1 MEFEITLFLFIN
13 AICNP
18 NYFMDSEN
26 KAVSEKADDFVTL
39 ETFKTHKTRY
49 SEVFAE
55 LVTIK
60 DKLYVGLQRKCYFES
75 LSEPKTK
82 SIYLPLDA
90 WATLQTQAAPS
101 IEKAIKAHKL
111 TTPARTES
119 NKGKKGAYNEGMI
132 LLPSQIFPIL
142 KL

>member
-1 MEFEITLFLFIN
+1 
-13 AICNP
+13 
-18 NYFMDSEN
+18 MDSEN

-39 ETFKTHKTRY
+39 ETFKIHKTRY

-75 LSEPKTK
+75 LSDPKTK
-82 SIYLPLDA
+82 SIYLPLEA

-111 TTPARTES
+111 TPPARKETI
-119 NKGKKGAYNEGMI
+119 KGKKRAYDDGMI
-132 LLPSQIFPIL
+132 LLHSQISPIL
-142 KL
+142 LLHIMYFLNKNYFLSYDV